1 MKFKPNYSFRR
12 KAQLSKVTETKII
25 NIVKINVP
33 GFKANISLE
42 RDITPTTS

>member
-1 MKFKPNYSFRR
+1 MKFKLSYSFRR
-12 KAQLSKVTETKII
+12 KAQLSKVTETEII

-42 RDITPTTS
+42 TDIAPTTS